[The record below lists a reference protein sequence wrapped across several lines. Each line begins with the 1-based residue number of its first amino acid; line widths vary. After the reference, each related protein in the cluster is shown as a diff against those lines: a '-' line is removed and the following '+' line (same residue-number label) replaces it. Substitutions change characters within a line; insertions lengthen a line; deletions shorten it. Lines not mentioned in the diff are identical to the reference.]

1 MTTDAGTAPAGHGLL
16 LAQIPHW
23 DASLDETFHSIH
35 QALLLVHRLTIVI
48 SARTREPNAFKAAR
62 GLQAA
67 NGGSDSKLD
76 LVAKATG
83 SAIAPE
89 AAFLDKKSLSST
101 SLASMAS
108 ASSTTSVF
116 TTFHSVQRV
125 LSALYVS
132 FTKHAMALE
141 RPLAE
146 LDIVLEDSCGYEI
159 GAAEDEIPFDVFL
172 GVAQAVEVLNEL
184 NAKRTKNG
192 AKTLPIITLKT
203 APSTLSSP
211 DSHLVDAIDCCVP
224 NTKVEEGQY
233 SDVALG
239 GTFDHLHAGHK
250 ILLSMTAWVTSHRI
264 VCGVSDEELLKTK
277 KYKDFLEPLD
287 KRVHAVEKFL
297 RIFKRSLV
305 YEVVPLH
312 DIYGPT
318 ITDKQLQALMVS
330 LETMKGAAAVN
341 QERLNRHLPPL
352 KIEVINVISPTETE
366 VDEVSL
372 KISSTYIRQYLS
384 ELAASKA
391 SVATGTTS

>member
-1 MTTDAGTAPAGHGLL
+1 
-16 LAQIPHW
+16 
-23 DASLDETFHSIH
+23 
-35 QALLLVHRLTIVI
+35 
-48 SARTREPNAFKAAR
+48 
-62 GLQAA
+62 
-67 NGGSDSKLD
+67 
-76 LVAKATG
+76 
-83 SAIAPE
+83 
-89 AAFLDKKSLSST
+89 
-101 SLASMAS
+101 
-108 ASSTTSVF
+108 
-116 TTFHSVQRV
+116 
-125 LSALYVS
+125 
-132 FTKHAMALE
+132 MALE

-159 GAAEDEIPFDVFL
+159 GTAAKDEIPFDVFL
-172 GVAQAVEVLNEL
+172 GVDQAVKILNEL
-184 NAKRTKNG
+184 NEKRTENG

-203 APSTLSSP
+203 APPTLSSP
-211 DSHLVDAIDCCVP
+211 DSRLVDAIDCCVP
-224 NTKVEEGQY
+224 NTEVEEGQY

-277 KYKDFLEPLD
+277 KFKDFLEPLD
-287 KRVHAVEKFL
+287 KRVKAVEKFL
-297 RIFKRSLV
+297 RVFKRSLV
-305 YEVVPLH
+305 CEAVPLH

-330 LETMKGAAAVN
+330 KETIKGGAAVN

-384 ELAASKA
+384 ELAASKV
-391 SVATGTTS
+391 SMATGTAS